1 MEKIRLGFASDHR
14 GYELKEKLIDYFK
27 KQEDICLITDCGTN
41 SNESCDY
48 PDYGYLLGKEIQE
61 NDIDFGVAICGSGIG
76 ISITLNKMKRVY
88 CAKVSNALEANYT
101 RIDNDTNV
109 VAFSGDISLAEAIK
123 IVDKFIHTKF
133 SDQERHKK
141 RINKIKEIEEK
152 QNG

>member
-1 MEKIRLGFASDHR
+1 MKERQKEIERSIITKFRKSIWRPFTKAVRD
-14 GYELKEKLIDYFK
+14 YEL
-27 KQEDICLITDCGTN
+27 
-41 SNESCDY
+41 
-48 PDYGYLLGKEIQE
+48 IQE

-123 IVDKFIHTKF
+123 IVDTFIHTKF